1 LARLTRTRWIG
12 AALIADVAAYRLTGS
27 AVSGGTAVFVTCF
40 ALIPFIAKR

>member
-1 LARLTRTRWIG
+1 LTRLTRTLWIS

-27 AVSGGTAVFVTCF
+27 AASGAAAVFVTCF